1 MNAQEFYHKFVNAV
15 FEENKTDNGKTYFEI
30 YHKSTGTGTELT
42 KLVKPI
48 INRIIE
54 SGTDEKTGK
63 DYISQNEYFKVDAI
77 GYIDRKE
84 EMQNAAQTESIDMNP
99 HFWDLKIAVEHEN
112 DKKDWFDEA
121 IKLIYLK
128 CPLKV
133 IIGYSPCDKREEDLK
148 KLHFL
153 STFMKKIN
161 VFQEPHESYLIILGN
176 SAGSY
181 DYEKFDYIGYVYN
194 WSIGEF
200 EEIN

>member
-1 MNAQEFYHKFVNAV
+1 M
-15 FEENKTDNGKTYFEI
+15 
-30 YHKSTGTGTELT
+30 
-42 KLVKPI
+42 
-48 INRIIE
+48 
-54 SGTDEKTGK
+54 
-63 DYISQNEYFKVDAI
+63 DAI

-112 DKKDWFDEA
+112 NKKDWFDEA

-161 VFQEPHESYLIILGN
+161 AFQEHQESYLIILGN
-176 SAGSY
+176 STGSHGH
-181 DYEKFDYIGYVYN
+181 DYEKFDYVAYVYN
-194 WSIGEF
+194 WSSEEF
-200 EEIN
+200 EKIS